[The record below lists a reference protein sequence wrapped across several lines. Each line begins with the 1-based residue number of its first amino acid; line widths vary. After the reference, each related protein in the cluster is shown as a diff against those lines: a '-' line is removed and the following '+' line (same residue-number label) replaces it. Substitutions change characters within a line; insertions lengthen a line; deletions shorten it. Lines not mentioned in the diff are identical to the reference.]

1 MGLWK
6 MSTIKKCALYLRV
19 STDMQELENQRI
31 ALREFAKKKG
41 YDIYKEYTD
50 IMTGSY
56 KSRPGFNNLFNN
68 VHKGLFDVVIFWDL
82 SRFSRS
88 GALYTIQKLE
98 QLQRLGVGYISYQE
112 PYINSIGEFKD
123 VIISLLA
130 TVAKMERQKISE
142 RTKAGLRRIRD
153 QGKTL
158 GRPKDSKDKKKRHRS
173 VWKNPD

>member
-1 MGLWK
+1 
-6 MSTIKKCALYLRV
+6 
-19 STDMQELENQRI
+19 MQELENQRI

-88 GALYTIQKLE
+88 GALYT
-98 QLQRLGVGYISYQE
+98 
-112 PYINSIGEFKD
+112 
-123 VIISLLA
+123 
-130 TVAKMERQKISE
+130 
-142 RTKAGLRRIRD
+142 
-153 QGKTL
+153 
-158 GRPKDSKDKKKRHRS
+158 
-173 VWKNPD
+173 